1 MNSNK
6 EDLSKAEKSEA
17 EKKAETTFILPI
29 EYLDEKV
36 VHPLSDV
43 VASDLELVSAT
54 ASDPMYE
61 TLLKPKHQFAK
72 DMIQNWKKSFTSDT
86 EFLKQTQQVI
96 SSSEPST
103 THVDCGAISTVLKDI
118 YETPAFH
125 DRYSYIDINNFHF
138 INSSSKFLGF
148 WTIINLL

>member
-1 MNSNK
+1 MDKDDVNNNNSDK
-6 EDLSKAEKSEA
+6 GVSKAEKNEA
-17 EKKAETTFILPI
+17 KKKTEPFILPI

-36 VHPLSDV
+36 VHPLSEV

-72 DMIQNWKKSFTSDT
+72 DMIHNWKKSFTSDT

-103 THVDCGAISTVLKDI
+103 ALVDCGAISTVLKDI

-125 DRYSYIDINNFHF
+125 DRYSYIDID
-138 INSSSKFLGF
+138 KFCRPFSLSF
-148 WTIINLL
+148 SH